1 MKAIQFLGMT
11 AFMAAMLTG
20 CSNDSELAHSN
31 FPDDNII
38 RVTAGVNG
46 AITRAETLGTELN
59 SDFKFSLTVIN
70 KAPLKE
76 GENSNKYTYGN
87 RIFKKE
93 TGTEWSCDK
102 ILLWQDAKTPVDVA
116 ALAPA
121 SSSDTF
127 YDSYDFWDEKI
138 TPMEYSIT
146 ADQNPQKPENDLL
159 YYYKSNLVP
168 KDALNSS
175 GKLDIQFNHAFSM
188 IDINVTLGT
197 EYSQQENPIKEVIVG
212 GSKLKATIDVANS
225 EGKGVA
231 YASTPGETSTTGEN
245 PETDIITTPGTFT
258 KATTDEEKSKAAYSC
273 ILIPQKI
280 DANKFKVTL
289 KTSSKT
295 YVWTSPSAITLESGH
310 KYTLE
315 LKMGKDKLTAQK
327 GNISAGSWTEG
338 TESDSTLG
346 TK

>member
-46 AITRAETLGTELN
+46 AVTRADQLGTELN

-188 IDINVTLGT
+188 IDIIVTLGT
-197 EYSQQENPIKEVIVG
+197 EYSKKDNPINEVIVG
-212 GSKLKATIDVANS
+212 GSKLWATIDVTNS
-225 EGKGVA
+225 KRKGVA
-231 YASTPGETSTTGEN
+231 YASEGTN
-245 PETDIITTPGTFT
+245 PEADIITTPGTFT
-258 KATTDEEKSKAAYSC
+258 MAQTDQENSKAAYSC
-273 ILIPQKI
+273 ILIPQTI
-280 DANKFKVTL
+280 GANKFKVTL

-295 YVWTSPSAITLESGH
+295 YVWTSPDAITLETGH
-310 KYTLE
+310 RYTLE
-315 LKMGKDKLTAQK
+315 LKMGKDVVTAQK

-338 TESDSTLG
+338 TGPDSTLE

>member
-20 CSNDSELAHSN
+20 CSNDSDLAHSN

-46 AITRAETLGTELN
+46 AVTRAETLGTELN
-59 SDFKFSLTVIN
+59 SDFRLTVVN
-70 KAPLKE
+70 E
-76 GENSNKYTYGN
+76 GSDKYTYGN
-87 RIFKKE
+87 KIFKK
-93 TGTEWSCDK
+93 TDSEWSCSD
-102 ILLWQDAKTPVDVA
+102 ILLWQDAETPVAVA
-116 ALAPA
+116 ALAPVIN
-121 SSSDTF
+121 SW
-127 YDSYDFWDEKI
+127 DFNNIYNNQDKFQI
-138 TPMEYSIT
+138 FEYVISEN
-146 ADQNPQKPENDLL
+146 QNPQEPGNDLL
-159 YYYKSNLVP
+159 YYYESNLVP
-168 KDALNSS
+168 GEALKG
-175 GKLDIQFNHAFSM
+175 GKLNIQFNHAFSM

-197 EYSQQENPIKEVIVG
+197 EYSKKDNPISEVIVG
-212 GSKLKATIDVANS
+212 GSKIRATLDITNR

-231 YASTPGETSTTGEN
+231 YASTMGTN

-258 KATTDEEKSKAAYSC
+258 KAETDEEYSKAAYSC

-280 DANKFKVTL
+280 EANKFKVTL

-295 YVWTSPSAITLESGH
+295 YVWTSPDAITLETGH
-310 KYTLE
+310 RYTLD
-315 LKMGKDKLTAQK
+315 LTMGKDVVTAQK

-338 TESDSTLG
+338 TGSGSTLG

>member
-20 CSNDSELAHSN
+20 CSNDSDLAHSN

-46 AITRAETLGTELN
+46 AVTRAETETMGTELN
-59 SDFKFSLTVIN
+59 SNFSLTVIN
-70 KAPLKE
+70 KAPLDE
-76 GENSNKYTYGN
+76 GERSNKYTYGN
-87 RIFKKE
+87 MFFKK
-93 TGTEWSCDK
+93 TGTEWICND
-102 ILLWQDAKTPVDVA
+102 ILLWQDAETKVDVA

-121 SSSDTF
+121 IDNTTF
-127 YDSYDFWDEKI
+127 RKSYDFWDEKI

-146 ADQNPQKPENDLL
+146 ADQTTHKPENDLL
-159 YYYKSNLVP
+159 YYYKSDLVP
-168 KDALNSS
+168 KNELNTD
-175 GKLDIQFNHAFSM
+175 GKLDIKFNHAFSM
-188 IDINVTLGT
+188 IDIIVTLGT
-197 EYSQQENPIKEVIVG
+197 EYSNKNNPINKVIVG

-225 EGKGVA
+225 EGYGVA
-231 YASTPGETSTTGEN
+231 YPSESGNN

-258 KATTDEEKSKAAYSC
+258 KATTDQKNSTAEFSC

-295 YVWTSPSAITLESGH
+295 YVWTSSEDITLETGH
-310 KYTLE
+310 RYTLA
-315 LKMGKDKLTAQK
+315 LTMGKDKLTAQK
-327 GNISAGSWTEG
+327 GNISAVSWTEG
-338 TESDSTLG
+338 TDPGSTLG

>member
-31 FPDDNII
+31 FPADNII

-46 AITRAETLGTELN
+46 AVTRAETVELN
-59 SDFKFSLTVIN
+59 SNFSLTVVN

-76 GENSNKYTYGN
+76 GECYSIYSYGN
-87 RIFKKE
+87 KFFQKN
-93 TGTEWSCDK
+93 GSEWICSTP
-102 ILLWQDAKTPVDVA
+102 LLWQDADTKVDVA

-121 SSSDTF
+121 IDDMTF
-127 YDSYDFWDEKI
+127 NGIYNYMQKI
-138 TPMEYSIT
+138 QTLEYSISDNQET
-146 ADQNPQKPENDLL
+146 PSEANDLL
-159 YYYKSNLVP
+159 YYYQSDLVP
-168 KDALNSS
+168 RTALNSD

-197 EYSQQENPIKEVIVG
+197 EYSNKNNPINKVIVG
-212 GSKLKATIDVANS
+212 GSKLKATVDVTNS
-225 EGKGVA
+225 NGVA
-231 YASTPGETSTTGEN
+231 YASRKGEN
-245 PETDIITTPGTFT
+245 PETDIITTPGEFT
-258 KATTDEEKSKAAYSC
+258 MATTNEKKSKAVFSC
-273 ILIPQKI
+273 ILIPQTI
-280 DANKFKVTL
+280 EANKFKVTL

-295 YVWTSPSAITLESGH
+295 YVWTSPSAITLETGH
-310 KYTLE
+310 RYTLE
-315 LKMGKDKLTAQK
+315 LTMGKDVVTAQN

-338 TESDSTLG
+338 TDPGSTLG

>member
-31 FPDDNII
+31 FPADNII

-46 AITRAETLGTELN
+46 AVTRAETLGTELN
-59 SDFKFSLTVIN
+59 SNFKFSLTVIN
-70 KAPLKE
+70 KASL
-76 GENSNKYTYGN
+76 GEEERYNKYTYGN
-87 RIFKKE
+87 RIFEKTG
-93 TGTEWSCDK
+93 TGTEWSCRD
-102 ILLWQDAKTPVDVA
+102 ILLWQDAETKVDVA

-121 SSSDTF
+121 IDKTTF
-127 YDSYDFWDEKI
+127 SKSYDSWNEKI
-138 TPMEYSIT
+138 TTMEYSIT
-146 ADQNPQKPENDLL
+146 ADQKTQSEANDLL
-159 YYYKSNLVP
+159 YYYKSNMDPGKEL
-168 KDALNSS
+168 KD
-175 GKLDIQFNHAFSM
+175 GKLNIQFNHAFSM

-197 EYSQQENPIKEVIVG
+197 EYSNKDNPISEVIVG

-225 EGKGVA
+225 EGYGVA
-231 YASTPGETSTTGEN
+231 YPSESGNN
-245 PETDIITTPGTFT
+245 PETDIITTPGEFT
-258 KATTDEEKSKAAYSC
+258 MAETDHSTAKFSC

-295 YVWTSPSAITLESGH
+295 YVWTSPVDITLETGH
-310 KYTLE
+310 KYTLA
-315 LKMGKDKLTAQK
+315 LTMGRDKLTAQK
-327 GNISAGSWTEG
+327 GNISAGSWTKG
-338 TESDSTLG
+338 AGSGSTLG

>member
-20 CSNDSELAHSN
+20 CSNDSDLAHSN

-46 AITRAETLGTELN
+46 AVTRADPLGTELN
-59 SDFKFSLTVIN
+59 SDFKFSLTVVN
-70 KAPLKE
+70 KDT
-76 GENSNKYTYGN
+76 ENEYNYKYTHEN
-87 RIFKKE
+87 RIFQKI
-93 TGTEWSCDK
+93 GTEWICNT
-102 ILLWQDAKTPVDVA
+102 ILLWQDAETPVDVA
-116 ALAPA
+116 ALAPVT
-121 SSSDTF
+121 DDDMIFFGILNNKNQFQTL
-127 YDSYDFWDEKI
+127 
-138 TPMEYSIT
+138 PYSIT
-146 ADQNPQKPENDLL
+146 ADQKTKSEENDLL
-159 YYYKSNLVP
+159 YYYKSDLVP
-168 KDALNSS
+168 GKELKD
-175 GKLDIQFNHAFSM
+175 GKLNIQFNHAFSM

-225 EGKGVA
+225 EGNVA
-231 YASTPGETSTTGEN
+231 YASTEGEN

-273 ILIPQKI
+273 ILIPQTI
-280 DANKFKVTL
+280 EANKFKVTL

-295 YVWTSPSAITLESGH
+295 YVWTSPTAITLETGH
-310 KYTLE
+310 RYTLD
-315 LKMGKDKLTAQK
+315 LTMGKDVVTAQN
-327 GNISAGSWTEG
+327 GNISAVSWTEG
-338 TESDSTLG
+338 TDPGSTLG

>member
-46 AITRAETLGTELN
+46 AVTRADQLGTELN
-59 SDFKFSLTVIN
+59 SNFSLTVIN
-70 KAPLKE
+70 KAPLNE
-76 GENSNKYTYGN
+76 GERSNKYTYGN
-87 RIFKKE
+87 RFFKK
-93 TGTEWSCDK
+93 TGTEWICND
-102 ILLWQDAKTPVDVA
+102 ILLWQDAVTRVDVA

-231 YASTPGETSTTGEN
+231 YASTPRETSTTGEN

-273 ILIPQKI
+273 ILIPQTI
-280 DANKFKVTL
+280 GANKFKVTL
-289 KTSSKT
+289 KTTSKT
-295 YVWTSPSAITLESGH
+295 YVWTSPVDITLETGH
-310 KYTLE
+310 RYTLD
-315 LKMGKDKLTAQK
+315 LTMGKDKLTAQK
-327 GNISAGSWTEG
+327 GNISAGSWTKG
-338 TESDSTLG
+338 TDPGSTLG

>member
-46 AITRAETLGTELN
+46 AVTRADQLGTELK
-59 SDFKFSLTVIN
+59 SDFKFSLTVVN
-70 KAPLKE
+70 KDT
-76 GENSNKYTYGN
+76 ENEYNYKYTHEN
-87 RIFKKE
+87 RIFQKI
-93 TGTEWSCDK
+93 GTEWICNT
-102 ILLWQDAKTPVDVA
+102 ILLWQDAETPVDVA
-116 ALAPA
+116 ALAPVT
-121 SSSDTF
+121 DDDMIFFGILNNKNQFQTLP
-127 YDSYDFWDEKI
+127 YN
-138 TPMEYSIT
+138 IT
-146 ADQNPQKPENDLL
+146 ADQKTQKPENDLL

-168 KDALNSS
+168 KYALNPD
-175 GKLDIQFNHAFSM
+175 GKLDIHFNHAFSM
-188 IDINVTLGT
+188 IDIIVTLGT

-225 EGKGVA
+225 EGNVA
-231 YASTPGETSTTGEN
+231 YASTGTN
-245 PETDIITTPGTFT
+245 PETDITTTPGTFT
-258 KATTDEEKSKAAYSC
+258 KAETDEEKSKAAYSC
-273 ILIPQKI
+273 ILIPQTI

-295 YVWTSPSAITLESGH
+295 YVWTSPNAITLETGH
-310 KYTLE
+310 RYTLA
-315 LKMGKDKLTAQK
+315 LTMGRDKLTAQK
-327 GNISAGSWTEG
+327 GNISAVSWTEG
-338 TESDSTLG
+338 TAPGSTLG

>member
-46 AITRAETLGTELN
+46 AVTRADQLGTELKSN
-59 SDFKFSLTVIN
+59 FKFSLTVIN

-87 RIFKKE
+87 RIFEKTG
-93 TGTEWSCDK
+93 TGTEWSCRD
-102 ILLWQDAKTPVDVA
+102 ILLWQDAETKVDVA

-121 SSSDTF
+121 IDNTTF
-127 YDSYDFWDEKI
+127 RDSYDFGDEKI
-138 TPMEYSIT
+138 TTMEYSIS
-146 ADQNPQKPENDLL
+146 DNQKTQSEANDLL
-159 YYYKSNLVP
+159 YYYKSNLDP
-168 KDALNSS
+168 GKELKD

-188 IDINVTLGT
+188 IDIIVTLGT

-225 EGKGVA
+225 EGNVA
-231 YASTPGETSTTGEN
+231 YASTGTN

-258 KATTDEEKSKAAYSC
+258 KATTDEEKSKATYSC
-273 ILIPQKI
+273 ILIPQTI
-280 DANKFKVTL
+280 EANKFKVTL

-295 YVWTSPSAITLESGH
+295 YVWTSPSAITLKSGH

-338 TESDSTLG
+338 TAPDSTLG

>member
-20 CSNDSELAHSN
+20 CSNDSDLAHSN

-46 AITRAETLGTELN
+46 AVTRAETLGTELN
-59 SDFKFSLTVIN
+59 SNFSLTVIN
-70 KAPLKE
+70 KAPLDE
-76 GENSNKYTYGN
+76 YESSNKYTYGN
-87 RIFKKE
+87 MIFKK
-93 TGTEWSCDK
+93 TGTEWFCDE
-102 ILLWQDAKTPVDVA
+102 ILLWQDAETKVDVA

-121 SSSDTF
+121 IDFWTF
-127 YDSYDFWDEKI
+127 RDSYDYGNKKI
-138 TPMEYSIT
+138 TTQEYSIT
-146 ADQNPQKPENDLL
+146 ADQKTQKPENDLL

-168 KDALNSS
+168 KYALNSD

-188 IDINVTLGT
+188 IDIIVTLGT

-212 GSKLKATIDVANS
+212 GSKLTATIDVANS

-231 YASTPGETSTTGEN
+231 YASTEGEN

-258 KATTDEEKSKAAYSC
+258 KATTDVENSEAKFSC

-295 YVWTSPSAITLESGH
+295 YVWTSSEDITLETGH
-310 KYTLE
+310 KYTLA
-315 LKMGKDKLTAQK
+315 LTMGKDKLTAQK
-327 GNISAGSWTEG
+327 GNISAGSWTKG
-338 TESDSTLG
+338 TGSGSTLG

>member
-46 AITRAETLGTELN
+46 AVTRAETLGTELN
-59 SDFKFSLTVIN
+59 SDFSLTVIN

-76 GENSNKYTYGN
+76 GEHSNKYTYGN
-87 RIFKKE
+87 RIFKK
-93 TGTEWSCDK
+93 TGTEWICND
-102 ILLWQDAKTPVDVA
+102 ILLWQDAETKVDVA

-121 SSSDTF
+121 IDNTTF
-127 YDSYDFWDEKI
+127 RDSYDFWNEKI
-138 TPMEYSIT
+138 TTMEYSISDNQKT
-146 ADQNPQKPENDLL
+146 QKPENDLL
-159 YYYKSNLVP
+159 YYYKSDLVP
-168 KDALNSS
+168 KEALKSS
-175 GKLDIQFNHAFSM
+175 GKLNIQFNHAFSM
-188 IDINVTLGT
+188 IDIIVTLGT
-197 EYSQQENPIKEVIVG
+197 EYSNKENPINEVIVG

-225 EGKGVA
+225 EGYGVA
-231 YASTPGETSTTGEN
+231 YPSESGNN
-245 PETDIITTPGTFT
+245 PETDITTIPVTFN
-258 KATTDEEKSKAAYSC
+258 KATTDQENSTAVSSC
-273 ILIPQKI
+273 ILIPQTI

-295 YVWTSPSAITLESGH
+295 YVWTSPSAITLKSGH

-338 TESDSTLG
+338 TDSGSTLG

>member
-46 AITRAETLGTELN
+46 AVTRTETLGTELN
-59 SDFKFSLTVIN
+59 SDFSLTVIN
-70 KAPLKE
+70 KAPLNE
-76 GENSNKYTYGN
+76 GEHSNKYTYGN
-87 RIFKKE
+87 RIFKK
-93 TGTEWSCDK
+93 TGTEWICSD
-102 ILLWQDAKTPVDVA
+102 ILLWQDAETKVDVA

-121 SSSDTF
+121 IDNTTF
-127 YDSYDFWDEKI
+127 RDSYDFWNEKI
-138 TPMEYSIT
+138 TTMEYSIT
-146 ADQNPQKPENDLL
+146 ADQKTQSVANDLL
-159 YYYKSNLVP
+159 YYYKSDLVP
-168 KDALNSS
+168 KEALNAS

-197 EYSQQENPIKEVIVG
+197 EYSKKDNPINEVIVG

-225 EGKGVA
+225 EDNGVA
-231 YASTPGETSTTGEN
+231 YASTEGEN

-258 KATTDEEKSKAAYSC
+258 KAETDKDNSKAAYSC

-295 YVWTSPSAITLESGH
+295 YVWTSSEDITLETGH
-310 KYTLE
+310 RYTLE
-315 LKMGKDKLTAQK
+315 LKMGKDVVTAQN
-327 GNISAGSWTEG
+327 GNISAVSWTEG
-338 TESDSTLG
+338 TNPGSTLG

>member
-20 CSNDSELAHSN
+20 CSNDSDLTHSN

-46 AITRAETLGTELN
+46 AVTRAETLGTELN
-59 SDFKFSLTVIN
+59 SNFKFSLTVIN

-76 GENSNKYTYGN
+76 GERDNKYTYGN
-87 RIFKKE
+87 MIFEKTG
-93 TGTEWSCDK
+93 TGTEWSCRD
-102 ILLWQDAKTPVDVA
+102 ILLWQDAETKVDVA

-121 SSSDTF
+121 IDNTTF
-127 YDSYDFWDEKI
+127 RKSYDFGDEKI

-146 ADQNPQKPENDLL
+146 ADQKTWKPENDLL
-159 YYYKSNLVP
+159 YYYKSDLVP
-168 KDALNSS
+168 RTALNSD

-188 IDINVTLGT
+188 IDIIVTLGT
-197 EYSQQENPIKEVIVG
+197 EYSNKDNPISEVIVG

-225 EGKGVA
+225 EGYGVA
-231 YASTPGETSTTGEN
+231 YPSESGNN
-245 PETDIITTPGTFT
+245 PETDIITIPGEFT
-258 KATTDEEKSKAAYSC
+258 MATTDHSTAKFSC
-273 ILIPQKI
+273 ILIPQTI

-295 YVWTSPSAITLESGH
+295 YVWTSSEDITLQTGH
-310 KYTLE
+310 RYTLA
-315 LKMGKDKLTAQK
+315 LTMGKDVVTAQN
-327 GNISAGSWTEG
+327 GNISAGSWKEG
-338 TESDSTLG
+338 TAPDSTLG

>member
-20 CSNDSELAHSN
+20 CSNDSDLAHSN
-31 FPDDNII
+31 FPADNII

-46 AITRAETLGTELN
+46 AVTRADPMGTELDSN
-59 SDFKFSLTVIN
+59 FSLTVIN

-76 GENSNKYTYGN
+76 GERYSLYSYGN
-87 RIFKKE
+87 KFFQKINS
-93 TGTEWSCDK
+93 EWICND
-102 ILLWQDAKTPVDVA
+102 ILRWQDADTKVDVA

-121 SSSDTF
+121 IDEMTF
-127 YDSYDFWDEKI
+127 NGIYNYMQKI
-138 TPMEYSIT
+138 QTLEYSISDNQET
-146 ADQNPQKPENDLL
+146 QSEANDLL
-159 YYYKSNLVP
+159 YYYKSDLVP
-168 KDALNSS
+168 RTELKD
-175 GKLDIQFNHAFSM
+175 GKLNIQFNHAFSM
-188 IDINVTLGT
+188 IDIIVTLGT
-197 EYSQQENPIKEVIVG
+197 EYSKKENPINKVIVG
-212 GSKLKATIDVANS
+212 GSKLKAAVDVTNRN
-225 EGKGVA
+225 GYGVA
-231 YASTPGETSTTGEN
+231 YASTEGTN
-245 PETDIITTPGTFT
+245 PEADIITTPGTFT
-258 KATTDEEKSKAAYSC
+258 MATSDEKKSKAAYSC
-273 ILIPQKI
+273 ILIPQTI

-327 GNISAGSWTEG
+327 GNISAGSWTKG
-338 TESDSTLG
+338 TGSGSTLG

>member
-20 CSNDSELAHSN
+20 CSNDSELTHSN

-46 AITRAETLGTELN
+46 AVTRGAGALGTELN
-59 SDFKFSLTVIN
+59 SNFSLTVIN
-70 KAPLKE
+70 KAPLNE
-76 GENSNKYTYGN
+76 GEHSNKYTYGN
-87 RIFKKE
+87 RFFKK
-93 TGTEWSCDK
+93 TGTEWICSD
-102 ILLWQDAKTPVDVA
+102 ILLWQDAETKVDVA

-121 SSSDTF
+121 IDNTTF
-127 YDSYDFWDEKI
+127 RDSYDFWDEKI
-138 TPMEYSIT
+138 TTMEYSIT
-146 ADQNPQKPENDLL
+146 ADQKTQSEANDLL

-168 KDALNSS
+168 KNELNTD

-197 EYSQQENPIKEVIVG
+197 EYSQKDNPISEVIVG

-273 ILIPQKI
+273 ILIPQTI

-295 YVWTSPSAITLESGH
+295 YVWTSPSAITLETGH
-310 KYTLE
+310 RYTLN
-315 LKMGKDKLTAQK
+315 LTMGRDKLTAQK

-338 TESDSTLG
+338 TDSGGTLG

>member
-20 CSNDSELAHSN
+20 CSNDSDLAHSN

-46 AITRAETLGTELN
+46 AVTRAETLGTELN
-59 SDFKFSLTVIN
+59 NKFSLTVVN
-70 KAPLKE
+70 KDT
-76 GENSNKYTYGN
+76 ENEYNYKYTHEN
-87 RIFKKE
+87 KIFQKI
-93 TGTEWSCDK
+93 GTEWICND
-102 ILLWQDAKTPVDVA
+102 ILLWQDAETKVDVA
-116 ALAPA
+116 ALAPVTN
-121 SSSDTF
+121 DDMIFFGILDNKNQFQTLP
-127 YDSYDFWDEKI
+127 YN
-138 TPMEYSIT
+138 IT
-146 ADQNPQKPENDLL
+146 ADQTTQIPENDLL

-168 KDALNSS
+168 GKELKD

-188 IDINVTLGT
+188 IDIIVTLGT
-197 EYSQQENPIKEVIVG
+197 EYSNKENPINEVIVG

-225 EGKGVA
+225 EGYGVA
-231 YASTPGETSTTGEN
+231 YSSESGNN

-258 KATTDEEKSKAAYSC
+258 KATTDEEKSKATYSC
-273 ILIPQKI
+273 ILIPQTI

-295 YVWTSPSAITLESGH
+295 YVWTSPDAITLQTGH

-327 GNISAGSWTEG
+327 GNISAGSWTKG
-338 TESDSTLG
+338 TGSGSSLG

>member
-20 CSNDSELAHSN
+20 CSNDSDLTHSN

-46 AITRAETLGTELN
+46 AVTRAEPMGTELN
-59 SDFKFSLTVIN
+59 SNFKFSLTVIN

-76 GENSNKYTYGN
+76 GERDNKYTYGN
-87 RIFKKE
+87 MIFEKTG
-93 TGTEWSCDK
+93 TGTEWSCRD
-102 ILLWQDAKTPVDVA
+102 ILLWQDAETKVDVA

-121 SSSDTF
+121 IDNTTF
-127 YDSYDFWDEKI
+127 RKSYDSRNEKI
-138 TPMEYSIT
+138 TTMEYSIT
-146 ADQNPQKPENDLL
+146 ADQTTQSEVEVNDLL
-159 YYYKSNLVP
+159 YYYQSDLVP
-168 KDALNSS
+168 RTALNSD

-188 IDINVTLGT
+188 IDIIVTLGT
-197 EYSQQENPIKEVIVG
+197 EYSKKENPINKVIVG
-212 GSKLKATIDVANS
+212 GSKLKATVDVTNRN
-225 EGKGVA
+225 GYGVA
-231 YASTPGETSTTGEN
+231 YASTEGEN

-258 KATTDEEKSKAAYSC
+258 KATTDEENSEAKFSC

-280 DANKFKVTL
+280 EANKFKVTL

-295 YVWTSPSAITLESGH
+295 YVWTSPVDITLETGNR
-310 KYTLE
+310 YTLN
-315 LKMGKDKLTAQK
+315 LTMGKDKLTAQK
-327 GNISAGSWTEG
+327 GNISAGFWTEG
-338 TESDSTLG
+338 TGSDSTLG

>member
-20 CSNDSELAHSN
+20 CSNDSDLTHSN
-31 FPDDNII
+31 FPADNII

-46 AITRAETLGTELN
+46 AVTRAETLGTELN
-59 SDFKFSLTVIN
+59 SDFKFSLTVVN
-70 KAPLKE
+70 KDT
-76 GENSNKYTYGN
+76 ENEYNYKYTHEN
-87 RIFKKE
+87 KIFQKI
-93 TGTEWSCDK
+93 GTEWICNT
-102 ILLWQDAKTPVDVA
+102 ILLWQDAETPVDVA
-116 ALAPA
+116 ALAPVI
-121 SSSDTF
+121 DKDWIFLGILGNQNQFRTL
-127 YDSYDFWDEKI
+127 
-138 TPMEYSIT
+138 EYEIT
-146 ADQNPQKPENDLL
+146 ADQKTQKPENDLL

-168 KDALNSS
+168 GTELKD

-188 IDINVTLGT
+188 IDIIVTLGT

-225 EGKGVA
+225 EGNVA
-231 YASTPGETSTTGEN
+231 YASTEGEN

-273 ILIPQKI
+273 ILIPQTI

-295 YVWTSPSAITLESGH
+295 YVWTSSEAITLETGH
-310 KYTLE
+310 KYTLA
-315 LKMGKDKLTAQK
+315 LTMGKDKLTAQK
-327 GNISAGSWTEG
+327 GNISADFWKEG
-338 TESDSTLG
+338 TAPDSSLG